1 MQWVVLVAVI
11 ALVAGIVVLLT
22 TRYNQLSLN
31 RSLTREARRQFD
43 VARAARHGLVP
54 VYVDAAGRVLGED
67 PRIGDLEAAVA
78 NAQAVRTRIDAGVA
92 EHVVTDAVRAVAA
105 GTRERV
111 GTRTES
117 GNKAESGARTK
128 AASAEALCRFADD
141 LLSQLEAH
149 ETHIGTAVRHHNS
162 SVRAYTRRRARILS
176 APWRGVY
183 ATVAEIDYT
192 PSELDEHHI
201 DDDASPGSENYRPGR
216 VGEGL

>member
-1 MQWVVLVAVI
+1 MGHVVGVGAAGHMLWVWVVLVAVI

-105 GTRERV
+105 GTR
-111 GTRTES
+111 
-117 GNKAESGARTK
+117 TK
-128 AASAEALCRFADD
+128 ATSAEALCRLADD